1 MRDHRHKPYAK
12 TSLLPLETHKM
23 SIKDH
28 SPHFPSY
35 ISSMKSSR
43 SIAIIGAGLA
53 GLSCAQ
59 ALVAQGCRVQVFEK
73 SRGVGGRMS
82 TRQFEAWACD
92 HGAQYF
98 TARDPGFKQQVDI
111 WQKTGAAALWEAKI
125 TSFDAEGWQ
134 SITSSKGRYVGTPSM
149 TAPAKQLAKDL
160 SIQFSTTID
169 QLIREGEKWTLH
181 SKEHGQLDPR
191 FDAIVLAIPSKQ
203 AEPLVQPHC
212 ASLYE
217 RCQDAV
223 MAPCWALMIYAND
236 RLPFDF
242 DAAFINQGMFS
253 WIARSSSK
261 PHRLSDEAWVA
272 HATTEWSATH
282 EKLTKDEAAPLLIA
296 GFETLTGYRPQTY
309 QTHLWRFARLGH
321 ASHHGHLFDPNLQLG
336 LCGDWTSTEKVE
348 GAWLSGQAVARD
360 IAQHLEAS

>member
-1 MRDHRHKPYAK
+1 MQ
-12 TSLLPLETHKM
+12 
-23 SIKDH
+23 
-28 SPHFPSY
+28 
-35 ISSMKSSR
+35 SSR

-59 ALVAQGCRVQVFEK
+59 ALEAQGCRVQVFEK

-82 TRQFEAWACD
+82 TRQFETWACD

-98 TARDPGFKQQVDI
+98 TARDPAFKNQVDI
-111 WQKTGAAALWEAKI
+111 WQKTGAAAPWEAQI
-125 TSFDAEGWQ
+125 TSFDAKGWQ
-134 SITSSKGRYVGTPSM
+134 AITASTGRFVGTPSM

-160 SIQFSTTID
+160 TIQFSTTID
-169 QLIREGEKWTLH
+169 QLSHEGEKWTLR

-203 AEPLVQPHC
+203 AEPLVQPHS

-217 RCQDAV
+217 RCRDAV
-223 MAPCWALMIYAND
+223 MAPCWTLMIYATA

-261 PHRLSDEAWVA
+261 PQRLSGEAWVA
-272 HATTEWSATH
+272 HATTEWSSAH
-282 EKLTKDEAAPLLIA
+282 ENLTKDEAAPLLTA

-321 ASHHGHLFDPNLQLG
+321 ATHHGHLFDPNLQLG

-360 IAQHLEAS
+360 IVQHLEASSR